1 MQAEITGHGEGPMIV
16 DGAPGTGKSAALDQ
30 RLVALA
36 GSGLDPSRIAL
47 VTSTPLAAE
56 THRRGL
62 EARLS
67 GPYEEIVVGT
77 WEAFAE
83 RLLRRWP
90 LEAGLDPEF
99 EVAGPAERLAML
111 LVRFEELPLRNHQIR
126 GNPAGLMRR
135 LLTHLDAEKAM
146 RAATP
151 GKAAAASNREG
162 SETGFDSGPSGAAAF
177 GDDPLRQEEFERL
190 VDFHDRM
197 LSGLGCLDSNDLCR
211 IAAGLIA
218 GNAAVREAIAAAHPH
233 LLVDEAEQ
241 LTPVKAGLLAA
252 LAAGSQSVVVAID
265 PSSGTD
271 PEAAK
276 RLVEQALP
284 GADRVRLDRAWGIGA
299 DQIEVARAVLSGG
312 GSRGSTA
319 VTAVKASPDAA
330 GTTPVG
336 DWLPVAE
343 GGCEIRFWRC
353 ETVQAE
359 AQGVAREIELMVAD
373 GVPPDSIAVAVADPN
388 RDGQISGAAIE
399 DRGVPVAVSGGSAL
413 FRMPEVRD
421 TVAWLRALCDPTDGG
436 AVTRALTRPP
446 IELRPVDLAQLTVI
460 ARRRKLDLVSAC
472 EAALESPR
480 MSPESRERLAA
491 FLKLHRAASGALDR
505 HRPDAFVR
513 RLIERIGFRRQGMFA
528 AKPETAERLLSLSR
542 LAEVATAWSRREPD
556 GSTRD
561 FTAFVSALADTGLEP
576 AVGPRMPTAGKVR
589 VVPWDGV
596 RGGSWR
602 RVYMLG
608 LDRSGDSERP
618 AVAAAITSAGEAV
631 VLSRVEAGE
640 GMTAGAT
647 SGAVGV
653 GRDAATGGGRPAT
666 TPAGGTGPG
675 RSGPQEDAFNAACT
689 IEEVHQ
695 EELFG
700 PAEDLHSTY
709 RMMRDE
715 VLEASWRAGR
725 EMIEP
730 RLDTPNDLNRA
741 ITRYLEL
748 LKLAAL
754 AQRPGDE
761 LDAEA
766 ISAVNG
772 LLGQVATPAQMEELE
787 RSTLDP
793 YLLANERERGIRQDL
808 IDSRS
813 EPSLAAFL
821 PRRGEDLRL
830 SASDLDLY
838 LTCPLKYKFARV
850 FGIPRAPTINQRFGI
865 LIHNVLQRFH
875 DPKTA
880 PAGAGLDELMSM
892 LDAGWRRG
900 GFGESNDELQFHD
913 RAVTAME
920 NYWKSERASDS
931 QPLWLERQFEFR
943 IGPHYLRGRVDRV
956 DRRADGSYEVIDY
969 KTGQRIETGRHGG
982 DIQLALY
989 RLGAKEAWNT
999 EIESGSYYYVL
1010 EGEKDEVEASPDDRE
1025 RVERTA
1031 LEVGDGI
1038 LGQDFEPRPSPGVC
1052 GWCDFKLV
1060 CPAAEA

>member
-1 MQAEITGHGEGPMIV
+1 MQAEVTGHAAGALIV
-16 DGAPGTGKSAALDQ
+16 EGAPGTGKSAALDQ
-30 RLVALA
+30 RLATIA
-36 GSGLDPSRIAL
+36 ASGTDPSRIAL
-47 VTSTPLAAE
+47 ITSTPLAAE

-62 EARLS
+62 EKRLP
-67 GPYEEIVVGT
+67 GPYEELVAET

-90 LEAGLDPEF
+90 VEAGLDPAF
-99 EVAGPAERLAML
+99 EVVGPAERLAML
-111 LVRFEELPLRNHQIR
+111 LVRFEQLPLRHHEIR
-126 GNPAGLMRR
+126 GNPTGLLRR
-135 LLTHLDAEKAM
+135 LLADLDSEKAS
-146 RAATP
+146 RGTA
-151 GKAAAASNREG
+151 KL
-162 SETGFDSGPSGAAAF
+162 AF
-177 GDDPLRQEEFERL
+177 GEDPVRRAEFENL
-190 VDFHDRM
+190 VAFHDRM
-197 LSGLGCLDSNDLCR
+197 LAELGCVDSNDLCR
-211 IAAGLIA
+211 LAGELLVDSA
-218 GNAAVREAIAAAHPH
+218 PVREAVAEAHPH

-241 LTPVKAGLLAA
+241 LTPLRADLLAA
-252 LAAGSQSVVVAID
+252 LGEGALTVVAAVD
-265 PSSGTD
+265 PSSGDD
-271 PEAAK
+271 PGAAL
-276 RLVEQALP
+276 RLVEDALP
-284 GADRVRLDRAWGIGA
+284 GADRLRLDRAWGIGS
-299 DQIEVARAVLSGG
+299 DQIEVARAVLSGPAV
-312 GSRGSTA
+312 GSGEGERHEAA
-319 VTAVKASPDAA
+319 VS
-330 GTTPVG
+330 G
-336 DWLPVAE
+336 DWLPMAD
-343 GGCEIRFWRC
+343 GGCEIRFWKS
-353 ETVQAE
+353 ETAQAE
-359 AQGVAREIELMVAD
+359 AQAVAREVELMVAD
-373 GVPPDSIAVAVADPN
+373 GVPPESIAVAVADPD
-388 RDGQISGAAIE
+388 RDGQIAGAAIE
-399 DRGVPVAVSGGSAL
+399 DRGVPVCVSGGSAL

-421 TVAWLRALCDPTDGG
+421 TVAWLRALADPTDGG

-446 IELRPVDLAQLTVI
+446 IELRSVDLAQLTVI

-480 MSPESRERLAA
+480 ISPESRERLDA
-491 FLKLHRAASGALDR
+491 FLKLHRAASGALDQ

-542 LAEVATAWSRREPD
+542 LAEVATAWCRREPD
-556 GSTRD
+556 GSTRE

-576 AVGPRMPTAGKVR
+576 AVGPLIPTAGKLR
-589 VVPWDGV
+589 VVPWDGI
-596 RGGSWR
+596 RGGSWT

-608 LDRSGDSERP
+608 LDRAGDAERP
-618 AVAAAITSAGEAV
+618 AVAAAVTSAGEAV
-631 VLSRVEAGE
+631 VLSRVDPDGASAVAPRRP
-640 GMTAGAT
+640 TA
-647 SGAVGV
+647 
-653 GRDAATGGGRPAT
+653 
-666 TPAGGTGPG
+666 PG

-725 EMIEP
+725 ELIEP

-754 AQRPGDE
+754 AQRPGGG

-766 ISAVNG
+766 IEAVNG
-772 LLGQVATPAQMEELE
+772 LLGQVATPQQLAELE
-787 RSTLDP
+787 QSTLDP
-793 YLLANERERGIRQDL
+793 YLLANERERGLREGL
-808 IDSRS
+808 IESRS

-880 PAGAGLDELMSM
+880 PPDAGLEDLMAM
-892 LDAGWRRG
+892 LDTGWRRG
-900 GFGESNDELQFHD
+900 GFGDSNDELQFHD
-913 RAVTAME
+913 RAVSAME
-920 NYWKSERASDS
+920 NYWRNESGSAST
-931 QPLWLERQFEFR
+931 PVWLERQFEFR

-956 DRRADGSYEVIDY
+956 DRRPDGSFEVIDY
-969 KTGQRIETGRHGG
+969 KTGQRVETGRHGG

-989 RLGAKEAWNT
+989 RLGAREAWDT
-999 EIESGSYYYVL
+999 EIAAGSYYYVL
-1010 EGEKDEVEASPDDRE
+1010 EGEKVEVEAAADDRE

-1031 LEVGDGI
+1031 LEVGEGI

-1052 GWCDFKLV
+1052 SWCDFRLV

>member
-1 MQAEITGHGEGPMIV
+1 MSDHLPELLLTPDPIGMQAEVVEHKNGALIV
-16 DGAPGTGKSAALDQ
+16 EGAPGTGKSAALDQ
-30 RLVALA
+30 RLTALA
-36 GSGLDPSRIAL
+36 SSGLDPSRVAL
-47 VTSTPLAAE
+47 ITATPLASE
-56 THRRGL
+56 NHRRRL
-62 EARLS
+62 EKRLS
-67 GPYEEIVVGT
+67 GPYEELVVET

-90 LEAGLDPEF
+90 VEAGLDPDF
-99 EVAGPAERLAML
+99 EVVGPAERLAML
-111 LVRFEELPLRNHQIR
+111 LVRFEQLPLRHHEIR
-126 GNPAGLMRR
+126 GNPMGLMRR
-135 LLTHLDAEKAM
+135 LLAYLDSEKAAGG
-146 RAATP
+146 RNAV
-151 GKAAAASNREG
+151 
-162 SETGFDSGPSGAAAF
+162 AF
-177 GDDPLRQEEFERL
+177 EDDPLRRAEFEDL
-190 VDFHDRM
+190 IAFHDGM
-197 LSGLGCLDSNDLCR
+197 LAALGCVDSNDLCR
-211 IAAGLIA
+211 LAGELITTSVPA
-218 GNAAVREAIAAAHPH
+218 REALAEANPH
-233 LLVDEAEQ
+233 FLIDEAEQ
-241 LTPVKAGLLAA
+241 LSPVRASLLGALGAGAT
-252 LAAGSQSVVVAID
+252 SVVAVID
-265 PSSGTD
+265 PSSGLD
-271 PEAAK
+271 SGEAL
-276 RLVEQALP
+276 RLVEEALP
-284 GADRVRLDRAWGIGA
+284 GADRVRLDRAWRIGT
-299 DQIEVARAVLSGG
+299 DQIEVTRAVL
-312 GSRGSTA
+312 TA
-319 VTAVKASPDAA
+319 AA
-330 GTTPVG
+330 GRKTAAG
-336 DWLPVAE
+336 DWLPGSE
-343 GGCEIRFWRC
+343 GGCEIRFWRS
-353 ETVQAE
+353 ETAQAE

-373 GVPPDSIAVAVADPN
+373 GVPPDSIAVAVANPD
-388 RDGQISGAAIE
+388 RDGQIVGAAIE
-399 DRGVPVAVSGGSAL
+399 DRGVPVSLSGGSAL

-421 TVAWLRALCDPTDGG
+421 TVAWLRALSDQTDGG

-446 IELRPVDLAQLTVI
+446 VELRSVDLAQLTVI

-480 MSPESRERLAA
+480 ISPESRERLDA
-491 FLKLHRAASGALDR
+491 FLRLYRAASGALDQ

-556 GSTRD
+556 ASTRD

-576 AVGPRMPTAGKVR
+576 AAGPLMPTVGKVR

-608 LDRSGDSERP
+608 LERAGDTERP
-618 AVAAAITSAGEAV
+618 AVAAAVTSADEAV
-631 VLSRVEAGE
+631 VLSRLDVEGLRMIPSE
-640 GMTAGAT
+640 Q
-647 SGAVGV
+647 
-653 GRDAATGGGRPAT
+653 TGGSGS
-666 TPAGGTGPG
+666 
-675 RSGPQEDAFNAACT
+675 SGPQEDAFNAACT

-725 EMIEP
+725 ELIEP

-741 ITRYLEL
+741 VTRYLEL

-754 AQRPGDE
+754 AQRPGDG
-761 LDAEA
+761 LDAES
-766 ISAVNG
+766 IEAVNG
-772 LLGQVATPAQMEELE
+772 LLGQVATPQQLAELE
-787 RSTLDP
+787 NSTLDP
-793 YLLANERERGIRQDL
+793 YLLANERERGLRQGL

-821 PRRGEDLRL
+821 PKRGEDLRL

-880 PAGAGLDELMSM
+880 PGDGGLDELMSM

-900 GFGESNDELQFHD
+900 GFGDSNDELQFRD

-920 NYWKSERASDS
+920 NYWDSERDS
-931 QPLWLERQFEFR
+931 TSTPLWLERQFEFR
-943 IGPHYLRGRVDRV
+943 IGPHFLRGRVDRV
-956 DRRADGSYEVIDY
+956 DRRPDGSFEVIDY
-969 KTGQRIETGRHGG
+969 KTGQRVETGRHGG

-989 RLGAKEAWNT
+989 RLGAREAWDT
-999 EIESGSYYYVL
+999 EIAAGSYYYVL
-1010 EGEKDEVEASPDDRE
+1010 EGEKVEVAAAPDDRE
-1025 RVERTA
+1025 RVERTT
-1031 LEVGDGI
+1031 LEVGEGI
-1038 LGQDFEPRPSPGVC
+1038 LGQDFEPRPSPDVC
-1052 GWCDFKLV
+1052 GWCDFRLV

>member
-1 MQAEITGHGEGPMIV
+1 VVSDRPPELLPTPEPIGMQAEIAGHTTGAMIV
-16 DGAPGTGKSAALDQ
+16 EGAPGTGKSATLDQ
-30 RLVALA
+30 RLAALA
-36 GSGLDPSRIAL
+36 GSGLDPSRIVL
-47 VTSTPLAAE
+47 ITSTPLAAE

-62 EARLS
+62 EKRLP
-67 GPYEEIVVGT
+67 GPYEELVVET

-90 LEAGLDPEF
+90 VEAGLDPDF
-99 EVAGPAERLAML
+99 EVVGPAERLAML
-111 LVRFEELPLRNHQIR
+111 LVRFERLPLRHHEIR
-126 GNPAGLMRR
+126 GNPTGLMRR
-135 LLTHLDAEKAM
+135 LLAHLDSEKAT
-146 RAATP
+146 RGAATV
-151 GKAAAASNREG
+151 
-162 SETGFDSGPSGAAAF
+162 AF
-177 GDDPLRQEEFERL
+177 GQDPVRRAEFEDL
-190 VDFHDRM
+190 VEFHDGM
-197 LSGLGCLDSNDLCR
+197 LAGLGCVDSNDLCR
-211 IAAGLIA
+211 LAGELLA
-218 GNAAVREAIAAAHPH
+218 TSTPVRAAVAEAYPH

-241 LTPVKAGLLAA
+241 LTPVRADLLAA
-252 LAAGSQSVVVAID
+252 LGADAGSVVVAID
-265 PSSGTD
+265 PSSGAD
-271 PEAAK
+271 PGEAL
-276 RLVEQALP
+276 RLVEEALP
-284 GADRVRLDRAWGIGA
+284 GADRLRLDRAWRIGT
-299 DQIEVARAVLSGG
+299 DQIDVARAVLSGAGADGGAGSGAGQGAGSGAG
-312 GSRGSTA
+312 GS
-319 VTAVKASPDAA
+319 ASPGAVA
-330 GTTPVG
+330 G
-336 DWLPVAE
+336 DWLPGSE
-343 GGCEIRFWRC
+343 GGCEIRFWRSQ
-353 ETVQAE
+353 TAQAE
-359 AQGVAREIELMVAD
+359 AQAVAREVELMVAD
-373 GVPPDSIAVAVADPN
+373 GVAPESIAVAVADPN
-388 RDGQISGAAIE
+388 RDGQVVGVAIE
-399 DRGVPVAVSGGSAL
+399 DRGVPISVSGGSAL
-413 FRMPEVRD
+413 FRTPEVRD
-421 TVAWLRALCDPTDGG
+421 TVAWLRALSDPTDGG
-436 AVTRALTRPP
+436 AVTRAITRPP
-446 IELRPVDLAQLTVI
+446 VELRSVDLAQLTVI

-480 MSPESRERLAA
+480 ISPESRERLAA
-491 FLKLHRAASGALDR
+491 FLKLYRAASGALEQ

-542 LAEVATAWSRREPD
+542 LAEVATAWCRREPD
-556 GSTRD
+556 GSTRE

-576 AVGPRMPTAGKVR
+576 AVGPLMPTAGKVR
-589 VVPWDGV
+589 VVPWDGI

-608 LDRSGDSERP
+608 LERAGDPERP
-618 AVAAAITSAGEAV
+618 AVAAAVTSAGEAV
-631 VLSRVEAGE
+631 VLSRIDTEAPR
-640 GMTAGAT
+640 AGAPGQAE
-647 SGAVGV
+647 SS
-653 GRDAATGGGRPAT
+653 
-666 TPAGGTGPG
+666 G

-725 EMIEP
+725 ELIEP

-754 AQRPGDE
+754 AQRSGGG

-766 ISAVNG
+766 IEAVNG
-772 LLGQVATPAQMEELE
+772 LLGQVATPQQLAELE

-793 YLLANERERGIRQDL
+793 YLLANERERDLRQGL

-880 PAGAGLDELMSM
+880 PVDGGLDELMSM

-900 GFGESNDELQFHD
+900 GFGDSNDELQFHD

-920 NYWKSERASDS
+920 NYWSSESESAS
-931 QPLWLERQFEFR
+931 QPVWLERQFEFR

-956 DRRADGSYEVIDY
+956 DRRPDGSFEVIDY

-989 RLGAKEAWNT
+989 RLGAREAWDT
-999 EIESGSYYYVL
+999 EIAAGSYYYVL
-1010 EGEKDEVEASPDDRE
+1010 EGEKVEVEAAPDDRE

-1031 LEVGDGI
+1031 LEVGEGI

-1052 GWCDFKLV
+1052 GWCDFRLV

>member
-1 MQAEITGHGEGPMIV
+1 MQAEVAGHEAGALIV
-16 DGAPGTGKSAALDQ
+16 EGAPGTGKSAALDQ
-30 RLVALA
+30 RLAALA

-47 VTSTPLAAE
+47 ITSTPLSAE

-62 EARLS
+62 EKRLP
-67 GPYEEIVVGT
+67 GPYEELVVET

-90 LEAGLDPEF
+90 VEAGLDPDF
-99 EVAGPAERLAML
+99 EVVGAAERLAML
-111 LVRFEELPLRNHQIR
+111 LVRFDRLPLRHHEIR

-135 LLTHLDAEKAM
+135 LLVHLDSEKAT
-146 RAATP
+146 RGAT
-151 GKAAAASNREG
+151 S
-162 SETGFDSGPSGAAAF
+162 AAF
-177 GDDPLRQEEFERL
+177 GQDPIRRAEFEAL
-190 VDFHDRM
+190 VEFHNEM
-197 LSGLGCLDSNDLCR
+197 LAGLGCVDANDLCR
-211 IAAGLIA
+211 LAGDLLA
-218 GNAAVREAIAAAHPH
+218 TSAPVKGAVAEAHPH

-241 LTPVKAGLLAA
+241 LSPVRADLLAA
-252 LAAGSQSVVVAID
+252 LGAGAGSIIAAID
-265 PSSGTD
+265 PSSGDD
-271 PEAAK
+271 PGAAL

-284 GADRVRLDRAWGIGA
+284 GADRIRLDRAWGIGS
-299 DQIEVARAVLSGG
+299 DQIDVARAVLGG
-312 GSRGSTA
+312 RRDRETSA
-319 VTAVKASPDAA
+319 
-330 GTTPVG
+330 G
-336 DWLPVAE
+336 DWLPVSD
-343 GGCEIRFWRC
+343 GGCEIRFWKS
-353 ETVQAE
+353 ETAQAE
-359 AQGVAREIELMVAD
+359 AQAVAREVELMVAD
-373 GVPPDSIAVAVADPN
+373 GVPPESIAVAVADPD
-388 RDGQISGAAIE
+388 RDGQVAGAAIE
-399 DRGVPVAVSGGSAL
+399 DRGVPVCVSGGSAL

-421 TVAWLRALCDPTDGG
+421 TVAWLRALSDPTDGG

-446 IELRPVDLAQLTVI
+446 IELRSIDLVQLTTI

-480 MSPESRERLAA
+480 ISPESRERLDA
-491 FLKLHRAASGALDR
+491 FLRLYRAASGALDQ

-542 LAEVATAWSRREPD
+542 LAEVATAWCRREPD
-556 GSTRD
+556 GSTRE

-576 AVGPRMPTAGKVR
+576 AVGPLIPTAGKLR
-589 VVPWDGV
+589 VVPWDGI
-596 RGGSWR
+596 RGGSWS

-608 LDRSGDSERP
+608 LDRAGDGERP
-618 AVAAAITSAGEAV
+618 AVAAAVTSAGETV
-631 VLSRVEAGE
+631 VLSRVDSEGPRLAGS
-640 GMTAGAT
+640 GRAGA
-647 SGAVGV
+647 
-653 GRDAATGGGRPAT
+653 
-666 TPAGGTGPG
+666 PG

-725 EMIEP
+725 ELIEP
-730 RLDTPNDLNRA
+730 RLDTPDDLNRA

-754 AQRPGDE
+754 AQRPEGG

-766 ISAVNG
+766 IEAVNG
-772 LLGQVATPAQMEELE
+772 LLGQVATPQQLAELKH
-787 RSTLDP
+787 STLDP
-793 YLLANERERGIRQDL
+793 YLLANERERGLREGL

-821 PRRGEDLRL
+821 PKRGEDLRL

-850 FGIPRAPTINQRFGI
+850 FSIPRAPTINQRFGI

-880 PAGAGLDELMSM
+880 PPDAGLEELMSM

-900 GFGESNDELQFHD
+900 GFGDSNDELQFHD
-913 RAVTAME
+913 RAVSAME
-920 NYWKSERASDS
+920 SYWMNERESDS
-931 QPLWLERQFEFR
+931 TPVWLERQFEFR

-956 DRRADGSYEVIDY
+956 DRRPDGSFEVIDY
-969 KTGQRIETGRHGG
+969 KTGQRVESGRHGG

-989 RLGAKEAWNT
+989 RLGAREAWDT
-999 EIESGSYYYVL
+999 EIAAGSYYYVL
-1010 EGEKDEVEASPDDRE
+1010 EGEKVEVEASPDDRE

-1031 LEVGDGI
+1031 LEVGEGV
-1038 LGQDFEPRPSPGVC
+1038 LGQDFEPRPSPAVC
-1052 GWCDFKLV
+1052 SWCDFRLV

>member
-1 MQAEITGHGEGPMIV
+1 MQAEIAGHIAGPMIV
-16 DGAPGTGKSAALDQ
+16 EGAPGTGKSAALDQ
-30 RLVALA
+30 RLAALA
-36 GSGLDPSRIAL
+36 GTGTDPSRVAL
-47 VTSTPLAAE
+47 ITSTPLASE

-62 EARLS
+62 EKRLP
-67 GPYEEIVVGT
+67 GPYEELVVET

-90 LEAGLDPEF
+90 VEAGLNPAF
-99 EVAGPAERLAML
+99 EVVGPAERLAML
-111 LVRFEELPLRNHQIR
+111 LVRFEQLPLRHHEIR

-135 LLTHLDAEKAM
+135 LLTHLDREKASGG
-146 RAATP
+146 AT
-151 GKAAAASNREG
+151 AS
-162 SETGFDSGPSGAAAF
+162 AF
-177 GDDPLRQEEFERL
+177 GEDPIRRAEFEGL
-190 VDFHDRM
+190 IAFHDGM
-197 LSGLGCLDSNDLCR
+197 LAGLGCVDSNDLCR
-211 IAAGLIA
+211 LAAELLA
-218 GNAAVREAIAAAHPH
+218 GNAPVREAVAEAHPH

-241 LTPVKAGLLAA
+241 LTPVRADLLSA
-252 LAAGSQSVVVAID
+252 LAAGATSVVAGID
-265 PSSGTD
+265 PSSGED
-271 PEAAK
+271 PRAAL
-276 RLVEQALP
+276 RLIEHALP
-284 GADRVRLDRAWGIGA
+284 GADRVRLDRAWGIGT
-299 DQIEVARAVLSGG
+299 DQIDVARAVLSGVSATPAAGLDEGVG
-312 GSRGSTA
+312 GPAG
-319 VTAVKASPDAA
+319 PDAMSHA
-330 GTTPVG
+330 VAG
-336 DWLPVAE
+336 DWLPMAD
-343 GGCEIRFWRC
+343 GGCEIRFWKS
-353 ETVQAE
+353 ETAQAE
-359 AQGVAREIELMVAD
+359 AQAVAREVELLIAD
-373 GVPPDSIAVAVADPN
+373 GVPPESIAVAVADPD
-388 RDGQISGAAIE
+388 RDGQVAGAAIE
-399 DRGVPVAVSGGSAL
+399 DRGVPVSVSGGSAL

-421 TVAWLRALCDPTDGG
+421 TVAWLRALSDPTDGG

-446 IELRPVDLAQLTVI
+446 IELRSVDLAQLTVI

-480 MSPESRERLAA
+480 ISPESRERLDA
-491 FLKLHRAASGALDR
+491 FLKLHRAASGALDQ

-556 GSTRD
+556 GSTRE

-576 AVGPRMPTAGKVR
+576 AVGPMIPTAGKLR
-589 VVPWDGV
+589 VVPWDGI
-596 RGGSWR
+596 RGGSWT

-608 LDRSGDSERP
+608 LDRAGDAERP
-618 AVAAAITSAGEAV
+618 AVAAAVTSAGEAV
-631 VLSRVEAGE
+631 VLSRVDPD
-640 GMTAGAT
+640 GASAVA
-647 SGAVGV
+647 SG
-653 GRDAATGGGRPAT
+653 RAT
-666 TPAGGTGPG
+666 TPGH
-675 RSGPQEDAFNAACT
+675 SGPQEDAFNAACT

-725 EMIEP
+725 ELIEP

-754 AQRPGDE
+754 AQRPGE
-761 LDAEA
+761 GLDAEA
-766 ISAVNG
+766 IEAVNG
-772 LLGQVATPAQMEELE
+772 LLGQVATPQQLAELE
-787 RSTLDP
+787 QSTLDP
-793 YLLANERERGIRQDL
+793 YLLANERERGLREGL
-808 IDSRS
+808 IESRS

-821 PRRGEDLRL
+821 PKRGEDLRL

-838 LTCPLKYKFARV
+838 LTCPLKYKFGRV

-880 PAGAGLDELMSM
+880 PPDAGLEELMSM
-892 LDAGWRRG
+892 LDTGWRRG
-900 GFGESNDELQFHD
+900 GFGDSNDELQFHD
-913 RAVTAME
+913 RAVSAME
-920 NYWKSERASDS
+920 NYWRNESESAST
-931 QPLWLERQFEFR
+931 PVWLERQFEFR

-956 DRRADGSYEVIDY
+956 DRRPDGSFEVIDY
-969 KTGQRIETGRHGG
+969 KTGQRVETGRHGG

-989 RLGAKEAWNT
+989 RLGAREAWDT
-999 EIESGSYYYVL
+999 EIAAGSYYYVL
-1010 EGEKDEVEASPDDRE
+1010 EGEKVEVEASPDDRE

-1031 LEVGDGI
+1031 LEVGEGI

-1052 GWCDFKLV
+1052 SWCDFRLV

>member
-1 MQAEITGHGEGPMIV
+1 VSDRPPELLPTPEPIGMQAEVASQTSGAMIV
-16 DGAPGTGKSAALDQ
+16 EGAPGTGKSASLDQ
-30 RLVALA
+30 RLAALV
-36 GSGLDPSRIAL
+36 GSGLDPSKVAL
-47 VTSTPLAAE
+47 LTSTPLAAE

-62 EARLS
+62 EERLS
-67 GPYEEIVVGT
+67 GPYEELVVET

-90 LEAGLDPEF
+90 VEAGLDPGF
-99 EVAGPAERLAML
+99 EVVGPAERLAML
-111 LVRFEELPLRNHQIR
+111 LVRFEELPLRHHEIR
-126 GNPAGLMRR
+126 GNPTGLMRR
-135 LLTHLDAEKAM
+135 LLADLDAEKATGGS
-146 RAATP
+146 AAV
-151 GKAAAASNREG
+151 
-162 SETGFDSGPSGAAAF
+162 AF
-177 GDDPLRQEEFERL
+177 GEDPVRRAEFEAL
-190 VDFHDRM
+190 VGFHDDM
-197 LSGLGCLDSNDLCR
+197 LADRGCLDSNDLCR
-211 IAAGLIA
+211 LAAELLA
-218 GNAAVREAIAAAHPH
+218 GSAPAREAVAEAHPH

-241 LTPVKAGLLAA
+241 LSPVRARLLAV
-252 LAAGSQSVVVAID
+252 LGSGSASVVAVID
-265 PSSGTD
+265 PSSGDD
-271 PEAAK
+271 PAAAL
-276 RLVEQALP
+276 RLVEEALP
-284 GADRVRLDRAWGIGA
+284 GADRLRLDRAWRIGR
-299 DQIEVARAVLSGG
+299 DQIDVARAVLSGSG
-312 GSRGSTA
+312 G
-319 VTAVKASPDAA
+319 KASLGEAEGESRDEGVQQGGGPAA
-330 GTTPVG
+330 IAGESAVAG
-336 DWLPVAE
+336 DWLPVAD
-343 GGCEIRFWRC
+343 GGCEIRFWRS
-353 ETVQAE
+353 ETAQAE
-359 AQGVAREIELMVAD
+359 SQAVAREIELMVAD
-373 GVPPDSIAVAVADPN
+373 GVPPESIAVAVADPN
-388 RDGQISGAAIE
+388 RDGQIAGAAIE
-399 DRGVPVAVSGGSAL
+399 DRGVPVSVSGGSAL

-421 TVAWLRALCDPTDGG
+421 TVAWLRALSDPTDGG

-446 IELRPVDLAQLTVI
+446 IELRSVDLAQLTVI

-480 MSPESRERLAA
+480 MSPESRERLDA
-491 FLKLHRAASGALDR
+491 FLKLHRAASGALDQ

-542 LAEVATAWSRREPD
+542 LAEVATAWCRREPD
-556 GSTRD
+556 GSTRE

-576 AVGPRMPTAGKVR
+576 AVGPVIPTAGKVR
-589 VVPWDGV
+589 VVPWDGI

-608 LDRSGDSERP
+608 LDRAGDPERP
-618 AVAAAITSAGEAV
+618 AVAAAVTSAGEAV
-631 VLSRVEAGE
+631 VLSRVEVEAPRGP
-640 GMTAGAT
+640 A
-647 SGAVGV
+647 S
-653 GRDAATGGGRPAT
+653 GRPEA
-666 TPAGGTGPG
+666 PG

-725 EMIEP
+725 ELIEP
-730 RLDTPNDLNRA
+730 RLDTPDDLNRA

-754 AQRPGDE
+754 AQRPGE
-761 LDAEA
+761 GLDAEA
-766 ISAVNG
+766 IEAVNG
-772 LLGQVATPAQMEELE
+772 LLGQVATPQQLAELE
-787 RSTLDP
+787 QSTLDP
-793 YLLANERERGIRQDL
+793 YLLANERERGLREGL
-808 IDSRS
+808 IESRS

-821 PRRGEDLRL
+821 PKRGEDLRL

-838 LTCPLKYKFARV
+838 LTCPLKYKFGRV

-880 PAGAGLDELMSM
+880 SPGAGLEDLMSM
-892 LDAGWRRG
+892 LDTGWRRG
-900 GFGESNDELQFHD
+900 GFGDSNDELQFHD

-920 NYWKSERASDS
+920 NYWKNESESAS
-931 QPLWLERQFEFR
+931 QPVWLERQFEFR

-956 DRRADGSYEVIDY
+956 DRRPDGSFEVIDY
-969 KTGQRIETGRHGG
+969 KTGQRVETGRHGG

-989 RLGAKEAWNT
+989 RLGAREAWDT
-999 EIESGSYYYVL
+999 EIAAGSYYYVL
-1010 EGEKDEVEASPDDRE
+1010 EGEKVEVEASPDDRE

-1031 LEVGDGI
+1031 LEVGEGI

-1052 GWCDFKLV
+1052 GWCDFRLV